1 MEPRNSPLLYL
12 EPFGPSLPK
21 KREKKSSSD
30 EHASAWVWGGGGVG
44 HRDRERERFSLPKLE
59 TLGFTARVKPRKQS
73 SVSVS
78 KSQRFNSRFGEAPA
92 GKKSHN

>member
-30 EHASAWVWGGGGVG
+30 EHASAWVWGGGGG
-44 HRDRERERFSLPKLE
+44 GRTQRQREREIFITQVGNTGVHGQGQAKKTIICFS
-59 TLGFTARVKPRKQS
+59 VKVPE
-73 SVSVS
+73 V
-78 KSQRFNSRFGEAPA
+78 
-92 GKKSHN
+92 